1 MHVKRDIIFGP
12 RVYICAFLLI
22 IEDPRSTVPRETL
35 SLSVRSLWPCDHSW
49 FRARASS
56 VLYARVDFNILYD
69 TLFHLDW
76 KRENALIIQNSTFG
90 PHLPS
95 ITRSIH
101 TALLHHASCV
111 CTHAATVYSSQQGF
125 GDKSVC
131 AQSKITLPVRFF
143 IIDQKKTTYEYYS

>member
-1 MHVKRDIIFGP
+1 MKRDIIFGP

-69 TLFHLDW
+69 SLFHLELETR
-76 KRENALIIQNSTFG
+76 KRAYHTELHLW

-111 CTHAATVYSSQQGF
+111 CTHVATVYSSQQGF
-125 GDKSVC
+125 GDTSVC
-131 AQSKITLPVRFF
+131 AQSKITLPVRFLN
-143 IIDQKKTTYEYYS
+143 IKTTYEYYL